1 MDPLSLT
8 ASIIAVV
15 QISKEI
21 LTLCGK
27 YAADVK
33 DAKADIESLT
43 SEVTAFHDVLNK
55 VKDLAEGP
63 NAAELP
69 TLNTLI
75 PTIEHSLSELKDLK
89 TRLNPGKR
97 RKAMKRVGLGALKWP
112 FKSGD
117 VNKFIEALERSKTT
131 ISVAFNTDQ
140 CQILMRVG
148 GDVEQLA
155 QDFAHA
161 REDNKA
167 ENEFQKQDQQL
178 SKLPFAEGAT
188 FNSRLR
194 EHESQCLPD
203 TRVDL
208 LQQII
213 SWSEDP
219 NSACIFWLNGVAGTG
234 KSTIARTVARTWASK
249 DRLQLGASF
258 FFSKGRG
265 DVGHASKFF
274 TTIAAQLAVALPAI
288 MPSICAAIVENPDI
302 FQRGLGEQWK
312 YLIFQPLC
320 NFQRS
325 DDDVSTKLQ
334 VVILVIDALDEC
346 DGDEDTR
353 LILRVFAE
361 AKNLKT
367 VRLLIFITSR
377 PETPIRFGF
386 HAIPDA
392 EHQDFVLHNIS
403 QSIIEHDISVF
414 LRHELDIIGKENCFG
429 DEWPGES
436 TVEKLCKR
444 ARGLFIYASTA
455 CRFIRDPLW
464 DPKESLALILKDDY
478 VGQSPTQ
485 ELDEIYTRIL
495 THSITLGDRRKRNK
509 ELLSSEFKQIVGSI
523 VILYDSLPA
532 KKLAMLL
539 GVSPGTVS
547 VRLRCLHSVLDVPE
561 SDETAPVK
569 LLHPSFRDFLLN
581 GERCLDRQLWIDDR
595 NANEHLFVSSL
606 NLMSKRLHKDM
617 CNLRLPG
624 TLTSEVESS
633 VVQDCIPL
641 DIQYACRYWVYH
653 LERSNVE
660 LCVNASD
667 RVHEFLQKHFL
678 HWLETLSLIGKMSD
692 AVLMVKSL
700 ERIFMS
706 KSDVSQG
713 LQPIIYDA
721 KRFVLNNRSI
731 IETAPLQTYLSA
743 ILFSPRNSIIRCQ
756 FELEDQSCH
765 RIKILPEV
773 RKDWNP
779 SLQSLE
785 GHTESVNAVAYSP
798 SGHILASASNDKNIA
813 LWDPSTGALR
823 GTLVGHTEGVT
834 AVAFSPCGKLLAS
847 ASRDCTIRLWDPAAE
862 ILCGVHKQ
870 HQKIVRAVTFSSDGQ
885 LFASGSDDCSV
896 KLWDILS
903 GDLQLRCTLNG
914 HSDWVRT
921 VAFSPDGKLL
931 ATGSDDKSVKL
942 WDVLSGELRCTLWGH
957 SDYVMAVAFSPDT
970 QLLASGSRDHKLMLW
985 DPSSGDLLITLEG
998 HSSSVQAVTFSP
1010 DGQLLA
1016 TSSADNTVRIWVTS
1030 SKALRSTFEGH
1041 SSAVNAVTF
1050 SPNGQLLASASDD
1063 KTVRLWDPLADASS
1077 GHSERHSQ
1085 LVSDVAF
1092 SPDGRHLASASYD
1105 NSVRIWNPLTG
1116 NSRCLEGHTGLVNAM
1131 VYSLDGQQLAS
1142 ASNDNTVRIWNLA
1155 TGDSICLT
1163 GHSSSVEAVAYS
1175 PDGQSLA
1182 SGSSD
1187 RTVRILNLSTGDSRS
1202 LEGHSNWVRAVTFSP
1217 DGECVASASVDR
1229 TVRLWDPSTGTSRTL
1244 KGHSGYV
1251 WAVAF
1256 SPDGLLL
1263 ASASRDKTVRIWDI
1277 KTEETIQKIDIPN
1290 RVTKLSFSSDGSY
1303 LDTNQGILMLPN
1315 RGSQSQ
1321 SKSIARALGLA
1332 GDWVRYGTQN
1342 ILWLPPDY
1350 RAICQAAR
1358 QNLIAIGHGS
1368 GGVTFIEF
1376 DLDHVTR
1383 VLLPKNI
1390 G

>member
-27 YAADVK
+27 YAVDVK
-33 DAKADIESLT
+33 DARSDIERLS

-69 TLNTLI
+69 TLKTLI
-75 PTIEHSLSELKDLK
+75 PTIDKSCSELEDLK
-89 TRLNPGKR
+89 TRLIPGKR
-97 RKAMKRVGLGALKWP
+97 RNAMKRLGLRALKWP

-117 VNKFIEALERSKTT
+117 VNKFIETLDSRKST
-131 ISVAFNTDQ
+131 ISMALNADQ
-140 CQILMRVG
+140 TQMIMRVG

-249 DRLQLGASF
+249 NRLQLGASF

-274 TTIAAQLAVALPAI
+274 TTIAAQLANALPAI
-288 MPSICAAIVENPDI
+288 KPSICAAIEENSDI
-302 FQRGLGEQWK
+302 FQRGLGDQWK

-320 NFQRS
+320 KLQRS
-325 DDDVSTKLQ
+325 DFQEVSAQPQ
-334 VVILVIDALDEC
+334 VLILVIDALDEC
-346 DGDEDTR
+346 DGDDDTR
-353 LILRVFAE
+353 LILRVFTE

-367 VRLLIFITSR
+367 VRLLVFITSR

-386 HAIPDA
+386 HAMPDA

-414 LRHELDIIGKENCFG
+414 LRHELDIIGRENRFG
-429 DEWPGES
+429 DEWPGEG
-436 TVEKLCKR
+436 TVGKLCKR

-455 CRFIRDPLW
+455 CRFIRDPSW

-485 ELDEIYTRIL
+485 ELDEIYTRIV

-509 ELLSSEFKQIVGSI
+509 EQLSGEFKQIVGSI

-532 KKLAMLL
+532 KRLAMLL
-539 GVSPGTVS
+539 DVSPGTVS

-561 SDETAPVK
+561 SDETAPIK

-581 GERCLDRQLWIDDR
+581 GERCLDKQLWIDDR
-595 NANEHLFVSSL
+595 NANERLFVSCL

-624 TLTSEVESS
+624 SLTNEVENS

-660 LCVNASD
+660 LCDKASD
-667 RVHEFLQKHFL
+667 RVHEFLRKHFL
-678 HWLETLSLIGKMSD
+678 HWLETLSLIRKMSE

-700 ERIFMS
+700 ERILTR
-706 KSDVSQG
+706 KSGVSQD
-713 LQPIIYDA
+713 LRLMIYDA

-743 ILFSPRNSIIRCQ
+743 SIFLSFSPRNSIIRCQ
-756 FELEDQSCH
+756 FELEDHSCPVI
-765 RIKILPEV
+765 RILPEV
-773 RKDWNP
+773 RKDWDP
-779 SLQSLE
+779 CLQSLE
-785 GHTESVNAVAYSP
+785 GHSKSVYAVAFS
-798 SGHILASASNDKNIA
+798 SDGQHLASASFDNKIA

-823 GTLVGHTEGVT
+823 GTLVGHSEGVNG
-834 AVAFSPCGKLLAS
+834 VAFSPCGKLLAS
-847 ASRDCTIRLWDPAAE
+847 ASYDKTIRLWDPSTGALRSTLVGHSEWVYGVAFSPCGKLLASASNDKTIRLWDPSTGALRGTLVGHSNYVNGVAFSPCGKLLASASGDE
-862 ILCGVHKQ
+862 TIRLWDPSSGILCSVHEQ
-870 HQKIVRAVTFSSDGQ
+870 QSSVVAVAFSPDGN
-885 LFASGSDDCSV
+885 LFASGYGDGSV
-896 KLWDILS
+896 KLWDVLL
-903 GDLQLRCTLNG
+903 GDLRLRCTLNG
-914 HSDWVRT
+914 HS
-921 VAFSPDGKLL
+921 G
-931 ATGSDDKSVKL
+931 
-942 WDVLSGELRCTLWGH
+942 C
-957 SDYVMAVAFSPDT
+957 VMAVAFSPDGKFLAT
-970 QLLASGSRDHKLMLW
+970 GSDETTARLWDVFSGGLRSTLNGHSGGVMAVAFSPDDQLLATASSDKTIRLW
-985 DPSSGDLLITLEG
+985 DTSSRVLRGALEG
-998 HSSSVQAVTFSP
+998 HSS
-1010 DGQLLA
+1010 
-1016 TSSADNTVRIWVTS
+1016 
-1030 SKALRSTFEGH
+1030 E
-1041 SSAVNAVTF
+1041 VNAVTF

-1063 KTVRLWDPLADASS
+1063 TTVRLWDPSADASS
-1077 GHSERHSQ
+1077 GPFERHSQ
-1085 LVSDVAF
+1085 VVYDVAF
-1092 SPDGRHLASASYD
+1092 SPDGQHLASASHD
-1105 NSVRIWNPLTG
+1105 HTVRIWNP
-1116 NSRCLEGHTGLVNAM
+1116 
-1131 VYSLDGQQLAS
+1131 
-1142 ASNDNTVRIWNLA
+1142 
-1155 TGDSICLT
+1155 
-1163 GHSSSVEAVAYS
+1163 
-1175 PDGQSLA
+1175 
-1182 SGSSD
+1182 
-1187 RTVRILNLSTGDSRS
+1187 STGDSRS
-1202 LEGHSNWVRAVTFSP
+1202 LEGHTGHSDRVRAVTFSP
-1217 DGECVASASVDR
+1217 DGERVASASDDE
-1229 TVRLWDPSTGTSRTL
+1229 TVRLWDLSTGASSTL
-1244 KGHSGYV
+1244 KGHSGDV
-1251 WAVAF
+1251 SAVAF

-1263 ASASRDKTVRIWDI
+1263 AFASFDSTIRLWDI
-1277 KTEETIQKIDIPN
+1277 KTEKTIQKIDTPN
-1290 RVTKLSFSSDGSY
+1290 TVFKLSFSSDGSY
-1303 LDTNQGILMLPN
+1303 LDTDEGIFMLSN
-1315 RGSQSQ
+1315 CESQSQ
-1321 SKSIARALGLA
+1321 SKSVAGALDVSG
-1332 GDWVRYGTQN
+1332 GWVRCGTERF
-1342 ILWLPPDY
+1342 LWLPPDY
-1350 RAICQAAR
+1350 RATCHAVR
-1358 QNLIAIGHGS
+1358 QNVLAIGPRS

-1376 DLDHVTR
+1376 DLDHITR
-1383 VLLPKNI
+1383 ELVPTNI
-1390 G
+1390 V

>member
-1 MDPLSLT
+1 MDPFSLT

-33 DAKADIESLT
+33 DAEADIDSLT

-75 PTIEHSLSELKDLK
+75 PTIGHSLSELKHLK
-89 TRLNPGKR
+89 TRLTPGKR
-97 RKAMKRVGLGALKWP
+97 EKVMKRVGLSTLKWP

-117 VNKFIEALERSKTT
+117 VNKFIEALERS
-131 ISVAFNTDQ
+131 
-140 CQILMRVG
+140 
-148 GDVEQLA
+148 
-155 QDFAHA
+155 
-161 REDNKA
+161 
-167 ENEFQKQDQQL
+167 
-178 SKLPFAEGAT
+178 AT
-188 FNSRLR
+188 FNSQLR

-203 TRVDL
+203 TRLDL

-213 SWSEDP
+213 SWSEDL
-219 NSACIFWLNGVAGTG
+219 NSAGIFWLNGVAGTG
-234 KSTIARTVARTWASK
+234 NK
-249 DRLQLGASF
+249 DRLQVGARF

-274 TTIAAQLAVALPAI
+274 TIIAAQLAATLPAI
-288 MPSICAAIVENPDI
+288 KPSICAAIEENPDI
-302 FQRGLGEQWK
+302 FQRD
-312 YLIFQPLC
+312 I
-320 NFQRS
+320 
-325 DDDVSTKLQ
+325 STKLQ
-334 VVILVIDALDEC
+334 VVVLVIDALDEC

-367 VRLLIFITSR
+367 IRLLIFITSR

-386 HAIPDA
+386 HTMPDA

-414 LRHELDIIGKENCFG
+414 LRHELEIIGKENRFG

-436 TVEKLCKR
+436 T
-444 ARGLFIYASTA
+444 IYASTA
-455 CRFIRDPLW
+455 CRFIRDPSW

-495 THSITLGDRRKRNK
+495 THSITLGDRRKRNIK
-509 ELLSSEFKQIVGSI
+509 QLSGEFKQIVGSI

-532 KKLAMLL
+532 KQLAMLL
-539 GVSPGTVS
+539 DVSPGTVS
-547 VRLRCLHSVLDVPE
+547 VRLCCLHSVLDVPE

-595 NANEHLFVSSL
+595 NANECLF
-606 NLMSKRLHKDM
+606 DM
-617 CNLRLPG
+617 CNLQHPG
-624 TLTSEVESS
+624 TLTSEIKSN
-633 VVQDCIPL
+633 VVQDCIAL
-641 DIQYACRYWVYH
+641 GIQYACRYWVYH

-667 RVHEFLQKHFL
+667 RVHEFLKKHFL
-678 HWLETLSLIGKMSD
+678 HWLETLSLIGKMSN
-692 AVLMVKSL
+692 AVLMVKYL

-706 KSDVSQG
+706 KSDVSQDIQ
-713 LQPIIYDA
+713 LFIYDA

-743 ILFSPRNSIIRCQ
+743 ILFCPRNSIIRCQ
-756 FELEDQSCH
+756 FELEDQSSH
-765 RIKILPEV
+765 RIKILPE
-773 RKDWNP
+773 
-779 SLQSLE
+779 SLE
-785 GHTESVNAVAYSP
+785 GHTGSVNAVAYSP
-798 SGHILASASNDKNIA
+798 SGHILASASGDKNLA

-823 GTLVGHTEGVT
+823 
-834 AVAFSPCGKLLAS
+834 
-847 ASRDCTIRLWDPAAE
+847 
-862 ILCGVHKQ
+862 
-870 HQKIVRAVTFSSDGQ
+870 
-885 LFASGSDDCSV
+885 
-896 KLWDILS
+896 
-903 GDLQLRCTLNG
+903 DLQLRCTLNG
-914 HSDWVRT
+914 HSDWVRA

-942 WDVLSGELRCTLWGH
+942 WDILSGELRCTLCGH
-957 SDYVMAVAFSPDT
+957 SDVVMAVAFSPDS

-985 DPSSGDLLITLEG
+985 GPSSEDLLGTLEG
-998 HSSSVQAVTFSP
+998 HSGSVKAVTFSP

-1016 TSSADNTVRIWVTS
+1016 TASADNTVRIWVTS
-1030 SKALRSTFEGH
+1030 SRALRSTFEGH
-1041 SSAVNAVTF
+1041 SSTVNAMTF
-1050 SPNGQLLASASDD
+1050 SPNGQLLASASSD
-1063 KTVRLWDPLADASS
+1063 KTC
-1077 GHSERHSQ
+1077 HSERHSQ
-1085 LVSDVAF
+1085 LVSDVVF
-1092 SPDGRHLASASYD
+1092 SPDGQHLASASYD
-1105 NSVRIWNPLTG
+1105 NSVRIWTPLTG
-1116 NSRCLEGHTGLVNAM
+1116 NSRCLEGHTDWVNAV

-1163 GHSSSVEAVAYS
+1163 GHSSWVTAVAYS

-1182 SGSSD
+1182 SGSLD
-1187 RTVRILNLSTGDSRS
+1187 RTVSIWSLSTGDSRS
-1202 LEGHSNWVRAVTFSP
+1202 LEGHSDWVNAVTFSP
-1217 DGECVASASVDR
+1217 DRECVASASFDK
-1229 TVRLWDPSTGTSRTL
+1229 TVRLWDPSTGTSCTL
-1244 KGHSGYV
+1244 KMHSRWV
-1251 WAVAF
+1251 WAVAL

-1263 ASASRDKTVRIWDI
+1263 ASASDDKTVRIWDI

-1290 RVTKLSFSSDGSY
+1290 RVTELSFSRDGSTSTQTK
-1303 LDTNQGILMLPN
+1303 DIDA
-1315 RGSQSQ
+1315 
-1321 SKSIARALGLA
+1321 SKSWEPMAVKV
-1332 GDWVRYGTQN
+1332 DSTCN
-1342 ILWLPPDY
+1342 
-1350 RAICQAAR
+1350 
-1358 QNLIAIGHGS
+1358 
-1368 GGVTFIEF
+1368 
-1376 DLDHVTR
+1376 
-1383 VLLPKNI
+1383 
-1390 G
+1390 